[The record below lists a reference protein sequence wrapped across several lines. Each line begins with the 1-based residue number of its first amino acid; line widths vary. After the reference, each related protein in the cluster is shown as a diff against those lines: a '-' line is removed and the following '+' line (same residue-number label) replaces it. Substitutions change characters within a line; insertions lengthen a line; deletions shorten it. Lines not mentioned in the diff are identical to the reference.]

1 MAQAHTT
8 FPEYLARLKAGQVL
22 PLPQGQ
28 EEWADHVRRI
38 SAEGQ
43 IAEVSEEQ
51 YDYWLEVL
59 PPRWMNGSHFCF
71 AEGAE
76 AFRLFWH
83 DRTTGRFLAR
93 QLSWVETL
101 RFCELARIARPY

>member
-1 MAQAHTT
+1 MAHPHSTLS
-8 FPEYLARLKAGQVL
+8 EYLARLKSGEAV
-22 PLPQGQ
+22 PLPPGK
-28 EEWADHVRRI
+28 EEWADHISRI

-59 PPRWMNGSHFCF
+59 PPHWMNSSHFCF

-76 AFRLFWH
+76 AFRLFWK
-83 DRTTGRFLAR
+83 DRPTGRHLAR
-93 QLSWVETL
+93 QLSWEETL
-101 RFCELARIARPY
+101 HFCELAGIPPPA